1 MPPKQSKRDTV
12 QQPLPRLGPEPYLEL
27 MDQTAL
33 AGTDR
38 KLARMGLFL
47 LWTSDNVLDAIDLDL
62 SAYGLTE
69 SKLDLLLLLTLH
81 QSQAQMSPSMIAD
94 RLGIR
99 RASVTSLLD
108 WTEQRGWIIREHNS
122 TDRRKIH
129 VRITEAGT
137 HLVQQVLPVF
147 WSSCAS
153 LASIL
158 EPEEQVVFSRIIEKI
173 HHHMEGRLGVG
184 R

>member
-1 MPPKQSKRDTV
+1 MPPKPYKRDTV
-12 QQPLPRLGPEPYLEL
+12 QHPLPRLGPEPYLEL
-27 MDQTAL
+27 LDQTAL
-33 AGTDR
+33 PETDR
-38 KLARMGLFL
+38 HLARLGLFL
-47 LWTSDNVLDAIDLDL
+47 LWTGDNVLDAVDLNL

-81 QSQAQMSPSMIAD
+81 QSQNQISPSMIAD

-108 WTEQRGWIIREHNS
+108 WTEQRGWIIREHS
-122 TDRRKIH
+122 PTDRRKIH
-129 VRITEAGT
+129 VRITEEGS
-137 HLVQQVLPVF
+137 LVVQQVLPVF

-153 LASIL
+153 LTSIL
-158 EPEEQVVFSRIIEKI
+158 EPEEQAVFSRIIEKL
-173 HHHMEGRLGVG
+173 HHHLENKLGVG

>member
-1 MPPKQSKRDTV
+1 MSSKQSKRGTV
-12 QQPLPRLGPEPYLEL
+12 QQSLPRLGPEPYLEL

-33 AGTDR
+33 AETDR
-38 KLARMGLFL
+38 QLARIGLFL
-47 LWTSDNVLDAIDLDL
+47 LWTGDNTLDAIDLDL
-62 SAYGLTE
+62 AAYGLTE

-81 QSQAQMSPSMIAD
+81 QSQAQMSPSIIAD

-122 TDRRKIH
+122 SDRRKIH
-129 VRITEAGT
+129 VRITEAGS

-158 EPEEQVVFSRIIEKI
+158 EPEEQIVFLRIIEKI
-173 HHHMEGRLGVG
+173 HHHMEDKLGVG

>member
-1 MPPKQSKRDTV
+1 MPPKQHQRDAV
-12 QQPLPRLGPEPYLEL
+12 QHPLPRLGPEPYLEL

-33 AGTDR
+33 AETDR
-38 KLARMGLFL
+38 QLARIGLFL
-47 LWTSDNVLDAIDLDL
+47 LWTGDNVLDAIDLDL

-81 QSQAQMSPSMIAD
+81 QSQGQMSPSMIAD

-99 RASVTSLLD
+99 RASVTSILD
-108 WTEQRGWIIREHNS
+108 WTEQRGWIIREHTP

-129 VRITEAGT
+129 VRITDEGSL
-137 HLVQQVLPVF
+137 LVQQVLPVF

-158 EPEEQVVFSRIIEKI
+158 EPEEQVVFSRVIEKL
-173 HHHMEGRLGVG
+173 HHHMERRLGVG